1 MFNKPSS
8 FSVHSGTGIG
18 YGLID
23 IIRLAKKDCER
34 IDLLNRLD
42 KDTSGCLIVTKNLLS
57 LRIYQKKLNDNKLEK
72 KYLCLVKG
80 LWDKI

>member
-42 KDTSGCLIVTKNLLS
+42 KDTSGCLIVTKTYYRLEF
-57 LRIYQKKLNDNKLEK
+57 IKKIK
-72 KYLCLVKG
+72 
-80 LWDKI
+80 